1 MANFSTIKGF
11 NVQVLSAD
19 PPAPGVGQVWYN
31 TTTGTMKGYGQIGT
45 GAWAAGGSMPAS
57 YYGGAYSGT
66 QAAGIYA
73 GGVPGPTNT
82 SYIYNGTSWTTSP
95 ATINP
100 ARHHTITA
108 GCGTSTA
115 AQLTGG
121 ETTPYS
127 IVGNSEQF
135 NGTSWSEVSALTTAR
150 YTLVVGGNQTAAIG
164 MTGYSGSVQ
173 AIVEEWN
180 GSSWTAGTAAPQ
192 AKYYASGGGTPTS
205 ALVCAGKPAPPSRYK
220 TSDYWNG
227 TSWTETSDMNTERST
242 AGTSTQDGTA
252 VLVFGGE
259 IPPRSGVTE
268 VWDGSSWTEVAD
280 LATPANQNSG
290 GGTDKVGISVG
301 NENPNNGASEE
312 WDVPTTTKTFSS
324 S

>member
-1 MANFSTIKGF
+1 MADFSTIKGF

-66 QAAGIYA
+66 QAAGVYA

-82 SYIYNGTSWTTSP
+82 TYIYNGTSWTTSP
-95 ATINP
+95 ATLGQ
-100 ARHHTITA
+100 ARHHTINA

-115 AQLTGG
+115 GMITGG

-127 IVGNSEQF
+127 IVGVTEWFDGS
-135 NGTSWSEVSALTTAR
+135 TWSEKADLVNAR
-150 YTLVVGGNQTAAIG
+150 YTLVVGGSQTAAIG
-164 MTGYSGSVQ
+164 MTGYTGSVSDL
-173 AIVEEWN
+173 VEDWD

-205 ALVCAGKPAPPSRYK
+205 AIVCAGKPGPPARYK
-220 TSDYWNG
+220 TSDEWNG
-227 TSWTETSDMNTERST
+227 TAWTETADMNTERST
-242 AGTSTQDGTA
+242 AGSAAASGTSC
-252 VLVFGGE
+252 LVFGGE

-268 VWDGSSWTEVAD
+268 QWDGTSWTEVAD

-290 GGTDKVGISVG
+290 GGTDKVAISVG
-301 NENPNNGASEE
+301 NENPNNGATEE
-312 WDVPTTTKTFSS
+312 WTIPTTTKTFSS